1 MLFCFPFILFF
12 VFNQKAYI
20 LRPKYFE
27 NRQDHLAMAMV
38 KIYETLQQ
46 QIYQAIHYRYFC

>member
-12 VFNQKAYI
+12 VFNQKVYI